1 MNYKFLFWMKFEAD
15 INTFRQWMSS
25 ILNEIFSEKNGSIQV
40 LEIQAKIC
48 DCTRDAY
55 IIKYAKW
62 RKRQFLKKTILVL
75 SGNTIIIC
83 LKSWAVNIIWNT
95 EIIQW
100 VHFNNRNELRTELNK
115 ELKTILNKMWKYN
128 AVIQRKMDE

>member
-1 MNYKFLFWMKFEAD
+1 M
-15 INTFRQWMSS
+15 Q
-25 ILNEIFSEKNGSIQV
+25 NGESV
-40 LEIQAKIC
+40 N
-48 DCTRDAY
+48 
-55 IIKYAKW
+55 
-62 RKRQFLKKTILVL
+62 FLKKTILVL

-128 AVIQRKMDE
+128 AVIQKKMDE